1 MNDTPFII
9 DCDTGRDDALTIFA
23 ATSRHMNLVGLV
35 SSYGNVNIDQVTE
48 NCARVCA
55 FAQNPDMPIIRGA
68 AGPLHRYPTFESV
81 IIQRQNKSGNGL
93 CNIELPP
100 AATAQISTGV
110 VAENFLRL
118 FEKHG
123 RIDYVILGPATN
135 FSLLC
140 QHFGAR
146 IHDYIGDVY
155 MMGGKLSPLWEDMPG
170 ADFNILCDPLA
181 LKTIMEAGIVIH
193 FVPMNFT
200 WPMALTVPQL
210 EALRGSSEMAV
221 MSRAIMLAHAQYFSP
236 DPVFRFH
243 DPCLI
248 FVRADKAHFREA
260 TIDINLTEG
269 ADFARLSEKADGYKA
284 RIFTG
289 DDVLRQAYAQK
300 ILSALGFEN
309 DEYDFAA

>member
-1 MNDTPFII
+1 MNDLPFII

-23 ATSRHMNLVGLV
+23 ATARGLKLAGLV

-48 NCARVCA
+48 NCARVCQ
-55 FAQNPDMPIIRGA
+55 FAQRADMPIIRGA
-68 AGPLHRYPTFESV
+68 SEPLQRYPSFESV
-81 IIQRQNKSGNGL
+81 IVPRQNKSGNGL

-100 AATAQISTGV
+100 AKNSQIGTDG
-110 VAENFLRL
+110 VAEEFLRL
-118 FEKHG
+118 HEKHG
-123 RIDYVILGPATN
+123 RMDYVILGPASN
-135 FSLLC
+135 FAMLC
-140 QHFGAR
+140 QHFSPD

-155 MMGGKLSPLWEDMPG
+155 MMGGKLSPLWEEMPG

-181 LKTIMEAGIVIH
+181 VKTIMDAGIVIH

-200 WPMALTVPQL
+200 WPIALTVPQL

-236 DPVFRFH
+236 DPIFRFH

-248 FVRADKAHFREA
+248 FVRGDKDHFREA
-260 TIDINLTEG
+260 HIDINLTEG
-269 ADFARLSEKADGYKA
+269 AEFARLAEKADGYKA
-284 RIFTG
+284 QIFTG
-289 DDVLRQAYAQK
+289 DNELRRAYAQK
-300 ILSALGFEN
+300 ILSALGFED